1 MPTERS
7 SKLDRLTADERGEL
21 IARLHAA
28 QNQVCYVCHEVINP
42 QVHEIDIDHIIALAR
57 RGPDEE
63 SNWGLTHANCNR
75 SKGTRDLQLQRLL
88 HEFRTHVLKY
98 TAGNAHGRDRN
109 FTLNE
114 ALDELQPNRQ
124 EVGVVIR
131 DNQVELSWTED
142 GEPDSQC
149 YRLLLESASLSGKSF
164 VGMIPFVC

>member
-1 MPTERS
+1 MPSERA
-7 SKLDRLTADERGEL
+7 SKLDRLSADERGEL
-21 IARLHAA
+21 TTRLLAA
-28 QNQVCYVCHEVINP
+28 QNQLCYVCHEVLNL

-57 RGPDEE
+57 RGADEE

-98 TAGNAHGRDRN
+98 TGGNAQGRARN

-114 ALDELQPNRQ
+114 ALAELRPNRQ

-142 GEPDSQC
+142 G
-149 YRLLLESASLSGKSF
+149 R
-164 VGMIPFVC
+164 